1 MKTKIETNL
10 VDQIYNIL
18 REKIIN
24 LELKLGQRI
33 DIKGLAEEFG
43 VSQTPVREA
52 LNRLT
57 KDRLVNVIPRR
68 GYYVVKLSAEDME
81 EIYDIRK
88 IFESYALES
97 AIKNIEVNKLRKL
110 KQRMMEQLQG
120 EVTEQRR
127 KTKFETDKKLH
138 LLIIQSSYNKKLKEM
153 YSQIY
158 DFVKISQRMNPRFK
172 KSLEEHIALIDAILE
187 KDLEKARKLLM
198 LHIDNARDWGIKALK
213 DSFSERE
220 EERRVVLSR

>member
-127 KTKFETDKKLH
+127 KAKFETDKKLH

-198 LHIDNARDWGIKALK
+198 LHIDNARDWGIEALK